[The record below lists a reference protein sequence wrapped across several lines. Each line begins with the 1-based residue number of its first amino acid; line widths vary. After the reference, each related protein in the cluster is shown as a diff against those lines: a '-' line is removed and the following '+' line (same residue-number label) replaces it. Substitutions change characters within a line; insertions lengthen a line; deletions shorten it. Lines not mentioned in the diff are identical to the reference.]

1 MLPHDV
7 TGGEGDVLRPTNVD
21 PIRHGCCHTPFLFSF
36 VPILSFGKTKQKN
49 NTSSMQKVSG
59 VLSLDSHR
67 TKSCCHTAVSV
78 SFNQILFLVCGCCRW
93 RVWGGQVGS
102 SRTKVSRTQT
112 AGPMAGWVLRT
123 TPPHPTLL
131 ILITWL
137 FCCYFIHIMSQK
149 RREICRVTLCLLFG
163 WNCLFWAKGGRLF
176 EPPDKEVPR
185 RRCCCRFLFIF
196 LMFFL
201 VFSARDLGLWKQ
213 EHLSLDGSAN

>member
-1 MLPHDV
+1 MQPPDV
-7 TGGEGDVLRPTNVD
+7 TGGGGDVLRPTNVD

-36 VPILSFGKTKQKN
+36 VPILSFGKTKQN
-49 NTSSMQKVSG
+49 NPSSMQKVPG

-112 AGPMAGWVLRT
+112 AGPIAGRVPRT
-123 TPPHPTLL
+123 TSPHPTLL

-137 FCCYFIHIMSQK
+137 FC
-149 RREICRVTLCLLFG
+149 LLFHPYNITKDG
-163 WNCLFWAKGGRLF
+163 KFVGSHCVSYLDEIVYLDPKGGGVSQ
-176 EPPDKEVPR
+176 PDKDALR
-185 RRCCCRFLFIF
+185 RRCCCRFSYS
-196 LMFFL
+196 FFWC
-201 VFSARDLGLWKQ
+201 FSCFFQL
-213 EHLSLDGSAN
+213 